1 LPVARGSRG
10 PPWRLRPLD
19 HCNDDRQTISVQ
31 LQIRDL
37 AVTRGGRRIIEDL
50 SFQVSA
56 GEALLLTGPNGA
68 GKTTLI
74 RTLAGYLVPLTGTI
88 KLDGDFRDRDL
99 REALH
104 YVGHMN
110 SNKAS
115 LTTLENLH
123 FWQAYLGGSAA
134 TQASRDRIWTALERF
149 EIDPLA
155 DIPAG
160 YLSAGQKR
168 RLGLARLLVAER
180 PVWLLD
186 EPTVSLDARS
196 TTLLAGVIDE
206 HVRAGGLVVAATHLP
221 LGLGAARELRLGWT
235 PASAAVEGRANR

>member
-1 LPVARGSRG
+1 M
-10 PPWRLRPLD
+10 
-19 HCNDDRQTISVQ
+19 Q

-37 AVTRGGRRIIEDL
+37 VVARAGRRIIEGL
-50 SFQVSA
+50 SFELTS
-56 GEALLLTGPNGA
+56 GEALLLTGRNGA

-74 RTLAGYLVPLTGTI
+74 RTLAGYLEAQSGTI
-88 KLDGDFRDRDL
+88 ALHGWDRDRDL
-99 REALH
+99 REACH
-104 YVGHMN
+104 YVGHLD

-115 LTTLENLH
+115 LTVLENLR
-123 FWQAYLGGSAA
+123 FWQAYLGHAEQAA
-134 TQASRDRIWTALERF
+134 AARDDRLWLALDKF

-196 TTLLAGVIDE
+196 TGLLARLIDA
-206 HVRAGGLVVAATHLP
+206 HVAGGGLVVAATHLP
-221 LGLGAARELRLGWT
+221 LGLIKSGELRLGDEVK
-235 PASAAVEGRANR
+235 AAAAGRAAP

>member
-1 LPVARGSRG
+1 MAP
-10 PPWRLRPLD
+10 
-19 HCNDDRQTISVQ
+19 VQ

-37 AVTRGGRRIIEDL
+37 VVARAGRRVIDGV
-50 SFQVSA
+50 SFDISS
-56 GEALLLTGPNGA
+56 GEALLLTGRNGA

-74 RTLAGYLVPLTGTI
+74 RTLAGYLEPQSGAIT
-88 KLDGDFRDRDL
+88 LDGWDRERDI
-99 REALH
+99 REACH
-104 YVGHMN
+104 YVGHLD

-115 LTTLENLH
+115 LSVLENLR
-123 FWQAYLGGSAA
+123 FWQAYLGGP
-134 TQASRDRIWTALERF
+134 ASSTRPAQDQLWSALERF

-196 TTLLAGVIDE
+196 TALLTGLIDA
-206 HVRAGGLVVAATHLP
+206 HVAAGGLVVAATHLP
-221 LGLGAARELRLGWT
+221 LGLGKARELRLGA
-235 PASAAVEGRANR
+235 PMAAPVDGARAP